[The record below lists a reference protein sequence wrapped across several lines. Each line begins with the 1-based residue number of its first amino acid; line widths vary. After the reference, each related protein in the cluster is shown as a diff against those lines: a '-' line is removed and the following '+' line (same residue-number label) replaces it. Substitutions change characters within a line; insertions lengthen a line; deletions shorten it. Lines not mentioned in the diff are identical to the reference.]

1 MRLAYNPSGVA
12 RLYDPTIFFG
22 TSTASAPTQSIKV
35 DRASL
40 DEHVLYPTREAILS
54 LLSRRNNWD
63 GRGSEAPDL
72 AAVQRAIAFVRTFYF
87 HAQVTSNVIGYEWV
101 RPHVS
106 SSEDGEV
113 VLEWWRGE
121 HKLTIYIS
129 TDSADFLK
137 VWGPDIATQMTDGPV
152 IGNQFQGLWRWL
164 NA

>member
-1 MRLAYNPSGVA
+1 MRLAYNRSGVS
-12 RLYDPTIFFG
+12 RLYDPTIFFD
-22 TSTASAPTQSIKV
+22 TSTASAYAPKLKI

-40 DEHVLYPTREAILS
+40 DEHVLFPTTQAILN
-54 LLSRRNNWD
+54 LLSRKTNWD

-72 AAVQRAIAFVRTFYF
+72 AAVQRALTFVRTFYL
-87 HAQVTSNVIGYEWV
+87 HAQATDNVIGYEWV

-113 VLEWWRGE
+113 VLEWWKRD

-129 TDSADFLK
+129 NDSADFLK
-137 VWGPDIATQMTDGPV
+137 VWGPNIATEMADGPV
-152 IGNQFQGLWRWL
+152 MGNQFQGLWLWL